1 MFDNILSSLL
11 VIVIVLDIVGAI
23 AYFALGALRK
33 QKRDLAPAPAPAP
46 VPAQPPSLWQ
56 RIFSRRQPRALAAT
70 EGDFAQLHRV
80 LYGFQDGLT

>member
-33 QKRDLAPAPAPAP
+33 QKRDLTPATD
-46 VPAQPPSLWQ
+46 QTPSLWQ
-56 RIFSRRQPRALAAT
+56 RVFSRRQPQALAAT

>member
-11 VIVIVLDIVGAI
+11 VVVIVLDIVGAI

-33 QKRDLAPAPAPAP
+33 QKRDLAPAPA
-46 VPAQPPSLWQ
+46 QTPSLWQ
-56 RIFSRRQPRALAAT
+56 RIFSRRQPQAVAAT

>member
-33 QKRDLAPAPAPAP
+33 QKRDLAPAPAP

>member
-11 VIVIVLDIVGAI
+11 VVVFVLDIVGAI

-33 QKRDLAPAPAPAP
+33 QKRDLAPAPAPA
-46 VPAQPPSLWQ
+46 QTPSLWQ
-56 RIFSRRQPRALAAT
+56 RIFSRRQPQAVAAT

>member
-33 QKRDLAPAPAPAP
+33 QKRDL
-46 VPAQPPSLWQ
+46 VPATDQTPSLWQ
-56 RIFSRRQPRALAAT
+56 RIFPRRQPQALAAT